1 MQAARPL
8 RLEPPVN
15 QETAMQITIYG
26 PGCVKCKK
34 LYGNVQKAVEEAGV
48 EAHIEK
54 VEGVAEIA
62 RAGVMFTPGLAIDG
76 ALKTT
81 GKVPDVARIVELI
94 KQA

>member
-1 MQAARPL
+1 MK
-8 RLEPPVN
+8 
-15 QETAMQITIYG
+15 ITVYG
-26 PGCVKCKK
+26 PGCAKCKK
-34 LYGNVQKAVEEAGV
+34 LYENVRKAVEEANV
-48 EAHIEK
+48 EAQIEK

-81 GKVPDVARIVELI
+81 GKVPDVARIVEFI